1 MTSWHHVTQ
10 ILSPFFTSFS
20 VCTNP
25 IIQDKKKHT
34 YYIKIQYNKD
44 IWYSYTYMNIPDV
57 FCVSVPWTFAQ
68 RFALSPQFESV
79 VLTNKN
85 ITTPVSWQIQTMMAN
100 HGAYF
105 KRNQFMFE
113 RLMFSMNCLIFSG
126 TLFQLI
132 CDVNEWAILWWCPRA
147 PTTYKRG
154 EVTSKSRVK

>member
-1 MTSWHHVTQ
+1 
-10 ILSPFFTSFS
+10 
-20 VCTNP
+20 
-25 IIQDKKKHT
+25 
-34 YYIKIQYNKD
+34 
-44 IWYSYTYMNIPDV
+44 MNIPDV

-113 RLMFSMNCLIFSG
+113 RLMFSMICLIFSG

-132 CDVNEWAILWWCPRA
+132 CDVNEWAILW
-147 PTTYKRG
+147 
-154 EVTSKSRVK
+154 